1 MKRREM
7 AKSGWE
13 LLKTTFNEFNDDNAI
28 KLSASLSYYT
38 VFALPPLII
47 LILAITGFF
56 FGQEAVT
63 GQFFGQIN
71 GLVGNEAAA
80 QIQETIKNIHLSGS
94 NTFATIFGV
103 IMLVIGASGVFAEIQ
118 SSINFI
124 WGLKAK
130 PNRGVMKFVKN
141 RLMSF
146 SMIAVM
152 GFLLMVSLVVNT
164 VMDLLNA
171 KLAIYFPD
179 VTVYLF
185 YVLNIIILFL
195 TTTTLFSVIFRTLPD
210 GTISWRDSF
219 IGSAFTSI
227 FFMIGKFAISTYL
240 GTSTVAT
247 VYGAAGSVIIILVWV
262 YYSAIIL
269 YFGAEFTKVYAK
281 AHGQKIIP
289 NEYAVEIQK
298 EIFEIES
305 K

>member
-7 AKSGWE
+7 VKSGWQ
-13 LLKTTFNEFNDDNAI
+13 LLKDTFNEFNEDNAI

-38 VFALPPLII
+38 VFALPPLIMI
-47 LILAITGFF
+47 ILAITGFF
-56 FGQEAVT
+56 FGEEAVT
-63 GQFFGQIN
+63 GEFFGQIN
-71 GLVGNEAAA
+71 GLVGNEAAM
-80 QIQETIKNIHLSGS
+80 QIQETIKNTQLSGS
-94 NTFATIFGV
+94 TTFATVFGIV
-103 IMLVIGASGVFAEIQ
+103 MLVIGASGVFAEIQ

-130 PNRGVMKFVKN
+130 PNKGVMKFVKN

-152 GFLLMVSLVVNT
+152 GFLLMVSLLVNT
-164 VMDLLNA
+164 VMDILNS
-171 KLAIYFPD
+171 KLALYFPN

-185 YVLNIIILFL
+185 YGINTLILFV
-195 TTTTLFSVIFRTLPD
+195 TTTTLFSIIFRTLPD
-210 GTISWRDSF
+210 GTIAWKDTL
-219 IGSAFTSI
+219 IGSGVTSV
-227 FFMIGKFAISTYL
+227 FFMIGKLAISTYL
-240 GTSTVAT
+240 GNSTVAT

-269 YFGAEFTKVYAK
+269 YFGAEFTKVYAR

-289 NEYAVEIQK
+289 NDYAVEIKK
-298 EIFEIES
+298 EIFEIDS